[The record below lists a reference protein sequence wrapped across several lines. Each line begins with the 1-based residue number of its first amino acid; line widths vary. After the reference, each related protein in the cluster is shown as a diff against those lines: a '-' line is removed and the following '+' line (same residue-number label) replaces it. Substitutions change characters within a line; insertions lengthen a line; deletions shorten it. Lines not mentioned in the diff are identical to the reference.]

1 MVLLV
6 KPMTV
11 TKAAKTMSAVKS
23 MKAVT
28 AMRAMKTKPT
38 TMSAYEAYSTTAEM
52 VGLAPKQV
60 KGIVEVMMALAATQV
75 QSVGSFK
82 LAGAINIT
90 LKKNTCNDSTER
102 CALYYNG
109 ALSFQGEESVAEMAD
124 HCHEGI
130 RPDGD
135 VRRLY
140 DRMR

>member
-23 MKAVT
+23 MKAEN

-52 VGLAPKQV
+52 VGLAPTQV
-60 KGIVEVMMALAATQV
+60 KDIVEVMMALAATQV

-82 LAGAINIT
+82 LAGAIGIT
-90 LKKNTCNDSTER
+90 LKKKTATAARKGVHPITKEPCLFKAKKASQKWR
-102 CALYYNG
+102 IIAMKKFVLMVM
-109 ALSFQGEESVAEMAD
+109 FAD
-124 HCHEGI
+124 YLI
-130 RPDGD
+130 
-135 VRRLY
+135 V
-140 DRMR
+140 